1 MVLMENASKH
11 MEDGINCIQSLPGKH
26 KRGEKDRKVDR
37 DTHTDTQ
44 RQTQRE
50 NFSIYLVK
58 IAVPLY
64 KNQMKTM

>member
-1 MVLMENASKH
+1 MENASNH
-11 MEDGINCIQSLPGKH
+11 LEDSINCIYSLPGKH
-26 KRGEKDRKVDR
+26 KWEEKDRKTDR

-50 NFSIYLVK
+50 NFSVYPVK

-64 KNQMKTM
+64 KNQIKTM